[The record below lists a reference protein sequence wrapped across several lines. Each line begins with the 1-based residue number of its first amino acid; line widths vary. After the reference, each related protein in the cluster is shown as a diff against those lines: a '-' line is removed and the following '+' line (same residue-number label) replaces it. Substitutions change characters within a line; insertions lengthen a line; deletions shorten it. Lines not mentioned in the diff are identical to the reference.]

1 MKKILIP
8 WIRRRLPKIAMGG
21 AAALLMAGCASTPI
35 ASLTPAQQ
43 AQALVNQQTQ
53 QYQECLVYKASQ
65 TIIAQKVATLP
76 IAGATALYDASV
88 QATKYCGTVFT
99 NTSSQASTLASAL
112 TTITMEA
119 GINYAVQP
127 GGVK

>member
-1 MKKILIP
+1 MKQKLQNA
-8 WIRRRLPKIAMGG
+8 LGFC
-21 AAALLMAGCASTPI
+21 AALFMALALSACANT
-35 ASLTPAQQ
+35 ALTTSLTPAQQ
-43 AQALVNQQTQ
+43 AQALANQQTQ

-65 TIIAQKVATLP
+65 PIIAKKVATLP

-99 NTSSQASTLASAL
+99 NTSGQASALASAL
-112 TTITMEA
+112 TTVAMEA

-127 GGVK
+127 GGVQ

>member
-1 MKKILIP
+1 MNKRLIP
-8 WIRRRLPKIAMGG
+8 WIRKGGLLVLLTAM
-21 AAALLMAGCASTPI
+21 MGCAMPQTAVTS
-35 ASLTPAQQ
+35 SLTPAQA
-43 AQALVNQQTQ
+43 AQALANQQTQ

-65 TIIAQKVATLP
+65 SIIAQKVGTLP
-76 IAGATALYDASV
+76 IAQATMLYDASV

-99 NTSSQASTLASAL
+99 NTSAQASSLAKAL
-112 TTITMEA
+112 TTVAMEA

>member
-1 MKKILIP
+1 MKI
-8 WIRRRLPKIAMGG
+8 WINKLKKWLPKLAMGG

-35 ASLTPAQQ
+35 ASVTPAQQ
-43 AQALVNQQTQ
+43 AQALVNQKTQ

-65 TIIAQKVATLP
+65 PIIAQKVATLP

-99 NTSSQASTLASAL
+99 NTSSQASTLAQAL

>member
-1 MKKILIP
+1 MKVKLF
-8 WIRRRLPKIAMGG
+8 LTSLCMTLALSACAMPNT
-21 AAALLMAGCASTPI
+21 AVTS
-35 ASLTPAQQ
+35 SLTPAQQ
-43 AQALVNQQTQ
+43 AQALANQQTQ

-65 TIIAQKVATLP
+65 PIIAQKVATLP

-112 TTITMEA
+112 TTVAMEA